1 MLVRLACRDQRHFYF
16 AKPPFRLLIE
26 GYARTMF
33 ARKLASM
40 EAEMKEWREWKK
52 ISFPTDFAPGQ

>member
-1 MLVRLACRDQRHFYF
+1 MIPVLCS
-16 AKPPFRLLIE
+16 E
-26 GYARTMF
+26 GGMF

-40 EAEMKEWREWKK
+40 EAEMKEWKK